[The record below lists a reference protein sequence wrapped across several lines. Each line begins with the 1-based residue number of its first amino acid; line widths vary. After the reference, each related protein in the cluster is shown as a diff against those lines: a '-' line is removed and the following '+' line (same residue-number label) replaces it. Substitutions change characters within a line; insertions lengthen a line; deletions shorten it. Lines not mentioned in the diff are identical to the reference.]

1 MFNTPRQERA
11 PATLSIPARTDYRLL
26 VHYWLVLAL
35 ALLLVNVSGL
45 NAQEITKAHGIS
57 KFGELK
63 YAEDFQYLDYVNPD
77 APKGGEYSTW
87 AFGSFDSMHPFIT
100 KGRPAVGA
108 SIQFE
113 PLMTGTSDEPDSLY
127 GLIAESL
134 EYPADHSWVIFNLRP
149 EARFSDGSP
158 VTAEDVV
165 FSHNILAEKGI
176 PSIQTFFAETFQSV
190 EALDTNRVKF
200 TFTEPSETND
210 LVMQAAST
218 LVFSKAWWE
227 GRDFEE
233 STLDAPM
240 GSSEYILESM
250 DVGKTVVYRRRDD
263 YWGKNLPIN
272 VGRSNF
278 DRLRFEYYADPT
290 AAFEGFKAG
299 ETTFRNENSSLKW
312 AQDYN
317 FPAVE
322 KGWVRKVEL
331 PDGNLGSAQGFFYNL
346 RRAPFDDIKVRE
358 ALGLMFNFEWAN
370 QTLFFGLYERVDSF
384 YENSVLEAK
393 GEIPADEAAI
403 LEPFREFFP
412 ESLFSEPA
420 QTPPV
425 SGINQVD
432 RAQVRAAGALLDEAG
447 WTVGEDGLRRNA
459 DGEVLA
465 IDILNNSPAFDR
477 VINPFVENLKRLGV
491 DATHTRVDS
500 AQYTERRRSHDFD
513 MLVTTYGNNLTP
525 GLGIKQWYG
534 SENADVPSRNI
545 AGLKNEGID
554 ALLDIVIAS
563 KTREELNLN
572 TRALDR
578 ALRSLHIWI
587 PQWYKDVHTVAYLD
601 VYRHPENL
609 PPFALGVTDF
619 WWYDAERA
627 EQLRAEGAF

>member
-1 MFNTPRQERA
+1 MFQKRNTAQNPF
-11 PATLSIPARTDYRLL
+11 RLRFDKPFIGL
-26 VHYWLVLAL
+26 IGAALGAVLM
-35 ALLLVNVSGL
+35 LLGFAGTA
-45 NAQEITKAHGIS
+45 NAQEITKSYGIS
-57 KFGELK
+57 KFGDLK
-63 YAEDFQYLDYVNPD
+63 YAEDFPYLDYVNPD

-87 AFGSFDSMHPFIT
+87 AFGSFDSMHPYIT
-100 KGRPAVGA
+100 KGRAAIGA

-113 PLMTGTSDEPDSLY
+113 SLMTGTADEPDSMY
-127 GLIAESL
+127 GLLAESL
-134 EYPADHSWVIFNLRP
+134 EYPSDYSWVIFNLRP
-149 EARFSDGSP
+149 EARFSDGTP

-165 FSHNILAEKGI
+165 FSQNILAEKGI
-176 PSIQTFFAETFQSV
+176 PSIQTFFAQAFKSV
-190 EALDTNRVKF
+190 EALDTYRVKF

-210 LVMQAAST
+210 MVMQAAST
-218 LVFSKAWWE
+218 TVFSKAWWE
-227 GRDFEE
+227 GRDFAE
-233 STLDAPM
+233 STLDVPI
-240 GSSEYILESM
+240 GSSEYILDSM

-263 YWGKNLPIN
+263 YWGKDLPIN
-272 VGRSNF
+272 IGRSNF
-278 DRLRFEYYADPT
+278 DTLRFEYYTDPT

-299 ETTFRNENSSLKW
+299 ETTFRVENSSLKW

-317 FPAVE
+317 FPAIE

-346 RRAPFDDIKVRE
+346 RRPPFDDINVRE
-358 ALGLMFNFEWAN
+358 AIGLMFNFEWSN
-370 QTLFFGLYERVDSF
+370 KTLFFGLYERVDSF

-393 GEIPADEAAI
+393 GPIPPDEAAI
-403 LEPFREFFP
+403 LEPLREFFP
-412 ESLFSEPA
+412 DSLFDEPA
-420 QTPPV
+420 VSPPV
-425 SGINQVD
+425 SGEQQLD
-432 RAQVRAAGALLDEAG
+432 RAQVRAAGALLDKSG
-447 WTVGEDGLRRNA
+447 WLVGEDGLRRNA
-459 DGEVLA
+459 NGEVLA

-477 VINPFVENLKRLGV
+477 IINPFVENLKRLGI

-513 MLVTTYGNNLTP
+513 MLVSTYGNSLTP

-534 SENADVPSRNI
+534 SENADVASRNI

-563 KTREELNLN
+563 QTREELNLN

-578 ALRSLHIWI
+578 ALRSLKFWI

-609 PPFALGVTDF
+609 PPFSLGDTDF

-627 EQLRAEGAF
+627 AELKAAGAF

>member
-26 VHYWLVLAL
+26 AHYWLVLAL
-35 ALLLVNVSGL
+35 ALLLVNVGGL

>member
-1 MFNTPRQERA
+1 
-11 PATLSIPARTDYRLL
+11 
-26 VHYWLVLAL
+26 
-35 ALLLVNVSGL
+35 
-45 NAQEITKAHGIS
+45 
-57 KFGELK
+57 
-63 YAEDFQYLDYVNPD
+63 
-77 APKGGEYSTW
+77 
-87 AFGSFDSMHPFIT
+87 
-100 KGRPAVGA
+100 
-108 SIQFE
+108 
-113 PLMTGTSDEPDSLY
+113 
-127 GLIAESL
+127 
-134 EYPADHSWVIFNLRP
+134 
-149 EARFSDGSP
+149 
-158 VTAEDVV
+158 
-165 FSHNILAEKGI
+165 
-176 PSIQTFFAETFQSV
+176 
-190 EALDTNRVKF
+190 
-200 TFTEPSETND
+200 
-210 LVMQAAST
+210 
-218 LVFSKAWWE
+218 
-227 GRDFEE
+227 
-233 STLDAPM
+233 
-240 GSSEYILESM
+240 
-250 DVGKTVVYRRRDD
+250 DVGKTVIYRRRDD
-263 YWGKNLPIN
+263 YWGKDLPIN

-278 DRLRFEYYADPT
+278 DTLRFEYYADPT

-425 SGINQVD
+425 SGTQQVD

-447 WTVGEDGLRRNA
+447 WKVGEDGLRRNA

-465 IDILNNSPAFDR
+465 IDILNDSPAFDR

-500 AQYTERRRSHDFD
+500 AQYTERRRAHDFD
-513 MLVTTYGNNLTP
+513 MLVATYGNSLTP

-601 VYRHPENL
+601 VYRHPETL

-619 WWYDAERA
+619 WWYDQERA
-627 EQLRAEGAF
+627 DQLKEEGAF

>member
-1 MFNTPRQERA
+1 MFNNPRQEQA
-11 PATLSIPARTDYRLL
+11 PAALSIPAKTNYRLL
-26 VHYWLVLAL
+26 AHYWLVLAL
-35 ALLLVNVSGL
+35 ALLLVNVGGL

-87 AFGSFDSMHPFIT
+87 AFGSFDSMHAFIT
-100 KGRPAVGA
+100 KGRSAIGA
-108 SIQFE
+108 TIQFE

-127 GLIAESL
+127 GLVAESL
-134 EYPADHSWVIFNLRP
+134 EYPADYSWVIFNLRP

-176 PSIQTFFAETFQSV
+176 PSIQTFFAETFESV
-190 EALDTNRVKF
+190 EALDTTRVKF

-218 LVFSKAWWE
+218 LVFSKAWWG

-233 STLDAPM
+233 STLDTPL
-240 GSSEYILESM
+240 GSSEYVLESM

-263 YWGKNLPIN
+263 YWGKDLPIN
-272 VGRSNF
+272 IGRSNF
-278 DRLRFEYYADPT
+278 DTLRFEYYADPT

-312 AQDYN
+312 AQDYT

-425 SGINQVD
+425 SGLNQVD
-432 RAQVRAAGALLDEAG
+432 RSQVRAAGALLDEAG
-447 WTVGEDGLRRNA
+447 WTVGDDGMRRNA
-459 DGEVLA
+459 DGEALA

-500 AQYTERRRSHDFD
+500 AQYTERRRAHDFD
-513 MLVTTYGNNLTP
+513 MLVVTYSNSLTP

-563 KTREELNLN
+563 TTREELNLN

-627 EQLRAEGAF
+627 AQLKEEGAF

>member
-1 MFNTPRQERA
+1 MFNNPRQEQA
-11 PATLSIPARTDYRLL
+11 PATLSIPAKTNYRLL
-26 VHYWLVLAL
+26 AHYWLVLAL
-35 ALLLVNVSGL
+35 ALLLVNVNGL
-45 NAQEITKAHGIS
+45 NAQEIRKAHGIS

-63 YAEDFQYLDYVNPD
+63 YAEDFAYLDYVNPD

-87 AFGSFDSMHPFIT
+87 AFGSFDSMHAFIT
-100 KGRPAVGA
+100 KGRAAVGA
-108 SIQFE
+108 TIQFE
-113 PLMTGTSDEPDSLY
+113 PLMTGTSDEPDSMY

-134 EYPADHSWVIFNLRP
+134 EYPADYSWVIFNLRP

-176 PSIQTFFAETFQSV
+176 PSIQTFFAETFESV

-233 STLDAPM
+233 STLDTPL
-240 GSSEYILESM
+240 GSSEYVLESM

-263 YWGKNLPIN
+263 YWGKDLPIN
-272 VGRSNF
+272 IGRSNF

-425 SGINQVD
+425 SGLNQID

-447 WTVGEDGLRRNA
+447 WTVGDDGMRRNA

-500 AQYTERRRSHDFD
+500 AQYTERRRAHDFD
-513 MLVTTYGNNLTP
+513 MLVVTYGNSLTP

-563 KTREELNLN
+563 TTREELNLN

-627 EQLRAEGAF
+627 AQLKEEGAF